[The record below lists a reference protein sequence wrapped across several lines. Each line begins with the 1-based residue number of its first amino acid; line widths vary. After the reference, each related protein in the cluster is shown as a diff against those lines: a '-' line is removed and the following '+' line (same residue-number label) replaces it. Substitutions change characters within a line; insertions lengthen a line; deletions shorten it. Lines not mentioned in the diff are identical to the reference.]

1 MIKKVI
7 PLKLALERDLICL
20 KTTFILKCGIT
31 SCLRDFMTHR
41 FFGCPSTGPTLP
53 SSDPRQT
60 SWGLDANL
68 KLNLFTEARFPDTLT
83 RQIRVNWE
91 QICFHICRKFSVE
104 SKIGFTFQDKFY
116 FPKRSI
122 WVEAVEP
129 ACGPS
134 SVDAEGLV
142 CRPEEERLNLNQRR
156 HFTFSHPQ

>member
-91 QICFHICRKFSVE
+91 QICFHICRKFSVK
-104 SKIGFTFQDKFY
+104 SKIGFTFQEKFY
-116 FPKRSI
+116 FPNTVQLSRAMLTDTNLI
-122 WVEAVEP
+122 FVARVRFIFV
-129 ACGPS
+129 CFI
-134 SVDAEGLV
+134 LV
-142 CRPEEERLNLNQRR
+142 WFLFVWFKFLLIYM
-156 HFTFSHPQ
+156 